1 MARDS
6 DRLEI
11 MMAELLDMK
20 SRSSDFEC
28 KRKILKAIENL
39 VCVKT
44 LKMVEEQ
51 Q

>member
-11 MMAELLDMK
+11 IMAELLDMK
-20 SRSSDFEC
+20 SRSGNFEC
-28 KRKILKAIENL
+28 KRNILKAIENL
-39 VCVKT
+39 VYAKSIK
-44 LKMVEEQ
+44 LVEEQ